1 MTNNSFEG
9 HYTYNIFPNFFVNE
23 NCSYKVEYTSQRLEL
38 QTLLASTI
46 HPKLGWL
53 GIHSL
58 QEGWGCARRKYSNA

>member
-46 HPKLGWL
+46 HPKLG
-53 GIHSL
+53 
-58 QEGWGCARRKYSNA
+58 